1 MGQILQVR
9 ASTRNAIS
17 LLMLVACAIL
27 CAATSRKSSS
37 GDLRLHWEKNI
48 LTISSPRLPGEKLEI
63 WYMEAFCKRGST
75 ARQWRETVIAH
86 QTRLVGSDPEG
97 KTLKLESV
105 VDGRVRVRHDIRAV
119 ADGVEFR
126 LTLTNLTD
134 TPVDI
139 EWAQPC
145 VRVDRFTGLG
155 QQDYI
160 RKCFIFTEHGLTMLD
175 QTRRREEAL
184 YKGGQVYV
192 PAGVNLDDVNPRPIS
207 PDVPANPLIGCFSGD
222 GKYLVAT
229 AWKPTQELFQGVIVC
244 IHNDF
249 RIGGLTAHETKHVRG
264 KLYFLG
270 SDIEMLVN
278 HYRADFSSMNKP

>member
-1 MGQILQVR
+1 
-9 ASTRNAIS
+9 
-17 LLMLVACAIL
+17 
-27 CAATSRKSSS
+27 
-37 GDLRLHWEKNI
+37 
-48 LTISSPRLPGEKLEI
+48 
-63 WYMEAFCKRGST
+63 MEAFCKRGST

-278 HYRADFSSMNKP
+278 HYREDFRGTNKP